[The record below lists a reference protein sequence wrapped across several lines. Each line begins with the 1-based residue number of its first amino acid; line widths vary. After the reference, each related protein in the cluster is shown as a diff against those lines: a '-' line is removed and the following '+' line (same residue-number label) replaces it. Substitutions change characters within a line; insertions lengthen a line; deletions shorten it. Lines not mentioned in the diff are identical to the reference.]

1 MAERPQTPRKQYFKY
16 DDSDK
21 MRARDIDL
29 IDYLEKTE
37 GLTFKQTGSSY
48 RCEQHNSF
56 VIQHNRKRWYWNSR
70 GSGGNN
76 VIDYLMTIHGVDYI
90 EAMKMTIGESH
101 VEFTAAPKNTQEK
114 KQGEK
119 ILTLPQKAQNYRR
132 VFAYLIK
139 TRGLDPGIVKDCV
152 AEGKLYQD
160 KKNNCV
166 FVGYDEN
173 NQPKYASVRGT
184 LTDKQYRGDCY
195 GSDKKYNFHL
205 AGSTKTR
212 VFVFESPIDCLSHA
226 TLTKLS
232 AKEKGREGW
241 QDFHKC
247 HERLSLGGTSD
258 VALEHYIKKNPNL
271 KKIVFCLD
279 NDEAGISNT
288 QKHLEKYKKLGYEVS
303 VQKPKEQDFNNDLK
317 SFLNKKNINQPQ
329 LIRGGK
335 GLRRIL

>member
-1 MAERPQTPRKQYFKY
+1 MRYKQERKPYIKY
-16 DDSDK
+16 DDNDK
-21 MRARDIDL
+21 MRARNIDL

-56 VIQHNRKRWYWNSR
+56 VIQQDRKRWYWNSR

-76 VIDYLMTIHGVDYI
+76 VIDYLMTIHNIEYT

-101 VEFTAAPKNTQEK
+101 MKFNVAPKKPKVSKRETKEFN
-114 KQGEK
+114 
-119 ILTLPQKAQNYRR
+119 LPQKASNYKR

-139 TRGLDPGIVKDCV
+139 TRGIDSDIVKDCV

-160 KKNNCV
+160 LRNNCV

-173 NQPKYASVRGT
+173 NQPKFASVRGT
-184 LTDKQYRGDCY
+184 LTDKQYRGDCK
-195 GSDKKYNFHL
+195 GSDKSYSFHL
-205 AGSTKTR
+205 AGTTKTR

-232 AKEKGREGW
+232 AKEKGRDGW
-241 QDFHKC
+241 EDFHKC
-247 HERLSLGGTSD
+247 HERLSLGGTTD
-258 VALEHYIKKNPNL
+258 VALENYIKTNPNL
-271 KKIVFCLD
+271 RKIVFCLD
-279 NDEAGISNT
+279 NDEAGLAST
-288 QKHLEKYKKLGYEVS
+288 QKYLDKYKKLGFEVS
-303 VQKPKEQDFNNDLK
+303 VQKPKDKDFNNDLK

-329 LIRGGK
+329 LTRNV
-335 GLRRIL
+335 GLVAKV